1 MEEAKAAAA
10 PETNQEDE
18 AQEESASNVLRR
30 LSSPIFGTAGF
41 NSDSEGNDHSDGD
54 FSTTKESRGDGEGS
68 DDEEETERKE
78 GAAEVVQRWWREC
91 RRASKRIGA
100 VVAARPAFVRIQQ
113 LFDKLDAGQMSF
125 ERTGLALQN
134 PDIQRAVTK
143 ALGTV
148 PRDDALLAMPKASR
162 STRAVLS
169 SLMIVYHPGE
179 VLTAEGDDDDGGG
192 SGAAAAATTAS
203 SSTTPPSPTRLGSTE
218 EPTPVEGVAA
228 TKKKLDPVAAALRNA
243 SALLL

>member
-1 MEEAKAAAA
+1 
-10 PETNQEDE
+10 ETNQEDE

-30 LSSPIFGTAGF
+30 LSSPIFGAAGF
-41 NSDSEGNDHSDGD
+41 NSDSEDNDHSDGD
-54 FSTTKESRGDGEGS
+54 FNNTNESRGDGDGS

-78 GAAEVVQRWWREC
+78 SAAEVVQRWWREC
-91 RRASKRIGA
+91 RRASKRTRA

-143 ALGTV
+143 ALGAV

-179 VLTAEGDDDDGGG
+179 VLTAEGDDDESGEG
-192 SGAAAAATTAS
+192 GAAAAETTAS
-203 SSTTPPSPTRLGSTE
+203 SSTTPPSPTRLGSAA
-218 EPTPVEGVAA
+218 EPTPVEG
-228 TKKKLDPVAAALRNA
+228 
-243 SALLL
+243 

>member
-1 MEEAKAAAA
+1 S
-10 PETNQEDE
+10 T
-18 AQEESASNVLRR
+18 
-30 LSSPIFGTAGF
+30 G
-41 NSDSEGNDHSDGD
+41 DGD
-54 FSTTKESRGDGEGS
+54 GS

-91 RRASKRIGA
+91 RRASKRTMA

-134 PDIQRAVTK
+134 HDIQRAVTK
-143 ALGTV
+143 ALSAV

-192 SGAAAAATTAS
+192 GSGAAAAARTAS

-218 EPTPVEGVAA
+218 E
-228 TKKKLDPVAAALRNA
+228 
-243 SALLL
+243 